1 MKHRVVYELRR
12 LLVYNIVRQLRR
24 CYLSVSHNVPHSQQL
39 NNKKFELMLT
49 RGTKAYSSSGSV
61 V

>member
-1 MKHRVVYELRR
+1 MM
-12 LLVYNIVRQLRR
+12 
-24 CYLSVSHNVPHSQQL
+24 L

-49 RGTKAYSSSGSV
+49 RRVKAYSSSSSV